1 MVSPWEIDQQQ
12 VNTSIG
18 VTEGTVIK
26 APTGYLT
33 QLGDRKDRLREDFLV
48 EVTSNKDPVR

>member
-1 MVSPWEIDQQQ
+1 MVSHWEIDQQQ